1 METVEIPTDVLPE
14 AMLKKLGLPCP
25 KTKSTLA
32 EDALNIQI
40 CLFCQ
45 HLFLHIMN
53 FG

>member
-32 EDALNIQI
+32 EDALKIQI
-40 CLFCQ
+40 CLFAYICS
-45 HLFLHIMN
+45 
-53 FG
+53 